1 MTVGKGIM
9 SKADTIAETLKQYRE
24 KDGTLP
30 PALQE
35 VERKFNPEAI
45 RSSSCGK
52 SNDRF
57 APGVCKGRF
66 KVFVFFLF
74 VVVFEY
80 YNVLNISIVLS

>member
-35 VERKFNPEAI
+35 VERKFNPDGNPLLIVWKIKCQI
-45 RSSSCGK
+45 RS
-52 SNDRF
+52 
-57 APGVCKGRF
+57 GR
-66 KVFVFFLF
+66 L
-74 VVVFEY
+74 
-80 YNVLNISIVLS
+80 

>member
-35 VERKFNPEAI
+35 VERKFTPDGNP
-45 RSSSCGK
+45 
-52 SNDRF
+52 
-57 APGVCKGRF
+57 
-66 KVFVFFLF
+66 L
-74 VVVFEY
+74 
-80 YNVLNISIVLS
+80 LIVWKIK